1 MKKAIFWD
9 FDGTLVYSDHLWS
22 GSLLRLITAEA
33 PQKGIV
39 LDEVREHMKTGFTWH
54 TPFDDHSQLKGEKW
68 WDNILD
74 RMKEICLLLGLDNVT
89 AQMVADRM
97 RAEITDIKNY
107 HIYPDAVEM
116 LLFAREK
123 GYKNYILSNNY
134 PELESVMEKL
144 GLADFFDGFT
154 VSAVLGVDKP
164 RKEIFE
170 HALKLSDYPEC
181 CFMVGDNPYAD
192 IEGANSVD
200 IPSVLVHK
208 DVKSNACYTFE
219 NLSDMKTIL

>member
-9 FDGTLVYSDHLWS
+9 FDGTLVHSNHLWS
-22 GSLLRLITAEA
+22 GSLLRLITAVA
-33 PQKGIV
+33 PEKGIK

-54 TPFDDHSQLKGEKW
+54 TPFDDHSELKGEKW
-68 WDNILD
+68 WDSILE
-74 RMKEICLLLGLDNVT
+74 RMREICLALGLDSSV
-89 AQMVADRM
+89 AQAVADRM
-97 RAEITDIKNY
+97 RAEITDVKNY
-107 HIYPDAVEM
+107 EIYPDAVEM
-116 LLFAREK
+116 LLFAKEK

-144 GLADFFDGFT
+144 GLAEFFDGFT
-154 VSAVLGVDKP
+154 VSAILGFDKP

-170 HALKLSDYPEC
+170 HALKLAGYPEH

-192 IEGANSVD
+192 VKGANSVG

-208 DVKSNACYTFE
+208 DADSEARYTFK
-219 NLSDMKTIL
+219 NLSDMKVIL